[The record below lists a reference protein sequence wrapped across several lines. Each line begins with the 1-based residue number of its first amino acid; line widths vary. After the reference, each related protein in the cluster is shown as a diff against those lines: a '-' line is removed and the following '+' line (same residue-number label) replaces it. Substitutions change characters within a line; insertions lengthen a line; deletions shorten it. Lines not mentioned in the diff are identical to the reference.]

1 MKIKRWIW
9 ENGMVKECVTFT
21 SNPRSNAKARE
32 IATMVRRSLIRFD
45 KLGSIQNQ
53 KRDKALTIIKIQ
65 LILFHPYKRK
75 YIEIFLYQQC
85 YILQIP
91 QPRMPNAIITS
102 IIYI

>member
-1 MKIKRWIW
+1 
-9 ENGMVKECVTFT
+9 
-21 SNPRSNAKARE
+21 
-32 IATMVRRSLIRFD
+32 LIRFD
-45 KLGSIQNQ
+45 KFGSIQNQ